1 MGKRLFR
8 RHASY
13 ADHDEQSIIGV
24 HFHILIN
31 RKNTNAERHENV
43 VSAHLR
49 SMLCC
54 NRQWNRISLWKR
66 RVLVP
71 LWMIIQ
77 TQHFLNWSPT
87 PSSSTTIPTIT
98 GTEDSDDFVLANDE
112 IMEELKDGLSRND
125 EPKRVETS
133 HLPGSLDDLI
143 TMDDPFDLTSL
154 KLENYATDSLQPVAL
169 FDDFHLQ
176 DSTGPF
182 MYSDLLS
189 VPNSDDWSLF

>member
-1 MGKRLFR
+1 ME
-8 RHASY
+8 S
-13 ADHDEQSIIGV
+13 
-24 HFHILIN
+24 
-31 RKNTNAERHENV
+31 
-43 VSAHLR
+43 HL
-49 SMLCC
+49 
-54 NRQWNRISLWKR
+54 
-66 RVLVP
+66 P
-71 LWMIIQ
+71 LEVEG
-77 TQHFLNWSPT
+77 SCPT
-87 PSSSTTIPTIT
+87 VDDNSNSTLPELESNSSSSTTIPTIT

>member
-43 VSAHLR
+43 VSALLQPPVESHL
-49 SMLCC
+49 
-54 NRQWNRISLWKR
+54 
-66 RVLVP
+66 P
-71 LWMIIQ
+71 LEEEG
-77 TQHFLNWSPT
+77 SCPT
-87 PSSSTTIPTIT
+87 VDDNSNSTLPELESNSSSSTTIPTIT